1 MNEQWKRYAELE
13 LREREFEIA
22 LKSIQQEKAALEPEL
37 LDSMAEEG
45 LDRLTLSG
53 ITFFPKRRV
62 FAGPREGFAKQDV
75 ARALIESGL
84 SEYVKE
90 DYNANS
96 LSSYVRGL
104 AAEDDPDMAPVDI
117 AARMPEPL
125 RAVCSVGEVWQIG
138 ARKG

>member
-104 AAEDDPDMAPVDI
+104 AAEDDPDMAPADI
-117 AARMPEPL
+117 G
-125 RAVCSVGEVWQIG
+125 AVCSVGEVWQIG

>member
-13 LREREFEIA
+13 VKERELEA
-22 LKSIQQEKAALEPEL
+22 SLKAVQQEKAALEPEL
-37 LDSMAEEG
+37 LDCMAEEG

-62 FAGPREGFAKQDV
+62 FAGPREGFSRQDV
-75 ARALIESGL
+75 ASALVRSGL
-84 SEYVKE
+84 SDYVKE

-104 AAEDDPDMAPVDI
+104 AAEEDPDMAPADI
-117 AARMPEPL
+117 EARMPAPL